1 MTILQMKGFG
11 VGVSEMVKCMKQGRD
26 GIIAMVHLARAQS
39 YPIGRSI
46 L

>member
-1 MTILQMKGFG
+1 MTILQLKGFG
-11 VGVSEMVKCMKQGRD
+11 VGISEYMKKGRD
-26 GIIAMVHLARAQS
+26 GIIVSVHLARAQS

>member
-11 VGVSEMVKCMKQGRD
+11 VGISEMGKYMKKGRD
-26 GIIAMVHLARAQS
+26 GIIVRVHLARAQS